1 MTAPKRS
8 MQYWSASI
16 VGAAL
21 VLAFLAI
28 GGHLGTFGI
37 RYFFDPHDIGVY
49 FESSRWIVKGGTLY
63 GDVFSEYPLLANA
76 IFAAIRWIANTT
88 FPGSRGFEYLW
99 VLTAAVVYAFATIR
113 VAAFASFLA
122 ATAWLAPASIY
133 FALFRYDVYPAVAM
147 LFGLLAIR
155 REGYT
160 AGAIWLGIA
169 LALKGYALFM
179 LPALCVFVLHRRGL
193 VAAVRV
199 TIIAIAPMITSFA
212 VVYAVAGWEGVT
224 SPFRFHLGREFN
236 WESSYDALNYVLG
249 TELQATQIPFVPL
262 ALQALASLAAAGMRP
277 RSFDDLVNATIFAIV
292 GYVTFSVFY
301 SPQFL
306 LWLLPIVS
314 FANSR
319 MMIVLAVLLAWVTY
333 AYFPVAWD
341 LTHIIGVPPK
351 LLQALVVTVTALR
364 VSMMIVSV
372 RNVYRS

>member
-1 MTAPKRS
+1 
-8 MQYWSASI
+8 
-16 VGAAL
+16 
-21 VLAFLAI
+21 
-28 GGHLGTFGI
+28 
-37 RYFFDPHDIGVY
+37 
-49 FESSRWIVKGGTLY
+49 
-63 GDVFSEYPLLANA
+63 
-76 IFAAIRWIANTT
+76 
-88 FPGSRGFEYLW
+88 
-99 VLTAAVVYAFATIR
+99 
-113 VAAFASFLA
+113 
-122 ATAWLAPASIY
+122 
-133 FALFRYDVYPAVAM
+133 
-147 LFGLLAIR
+147 LLAIR
-155 REGYT
+155 HEGYT

-199 TIIAIAPMITSFA
+199 TIIAIAPMIASFA
-212 VVYAVAGWEGVT
+212 VVYGVAGWEGVT
-224 SPFRFHLGREFN
+224 SPFRFHLVREFN

-277 RSFDDLVNATIFAIV
+277 RSFDDLVNATIFATV